1 LNIPLLTSTRPFVST
16 AGFSDGWNPIP
27 TFSRNDSDVSLFFFT
42 ANSVQYRSA
51 IFDPFFLAEY
61 SLNETTTSFDNSAV
75 LYQPTD
81 QVSIMGCVDQ
91 YRFCNPTSGACT
103 IPSGQLALYDAIETL
118 GLNVAQLVT
127 AQRLIRIIT
136 NTDTYS
142 SVYGSGPSALKASDR
157 VLYLVSPG
165 LPDNQWQIEVEG
177 WIETSLAKMQAYA
190 VEYAVNTADIGP
202 YGSVGYPLANNT
214 TLAEWEAQCWQQ
226 KIRNTG
232 QYQTFSFFG
241 LIFTASVGTAIIVA
255 SLILRP
261 IVSWRRKRNG
271 GLGSS
276 PHELAHIADGKFQ
289 LQRMALSSAGYGGW
303 EGGDGDI
310 PFSTKRTNVQ
320 LPVIRLDENGT
331 VIYCQKETESQRPT
345 PTPDTSDV
353 NSAVRATVSGNENG
367 AVGGA
372 ALEHSEAAAQV
383 HVGCE
388 TMTSSHVTAPG
399 MLENQHVAGQAQDGD
414 AIRETEE
421 VNLLGDV
428 RDEDAIREREEVN
441 LPAEG

>member
-1 LNIPLLTSTRPFVST
+1 MLTSTRPVVAS

-42 ANSVQYRSA
+42 ANSVLYHNSVS
-51 IFDPFFLAEY
+51 DPFFLAKY
-61 SLNETTTSFDNSAV
+61 SVTEPTTSFDNSSV
-75 LYQPTD
+75 FYQPTD

-142 SVYGSGPSALKASDR
+142 SVYGSGPSALKASDK
-157 VLYLVSPG
+157 VLNFFSQG

-177 WIETSLAKMQAYA
+177 WIETSLAKMQAYT
-190 VEYAVNTADIGP
+190 VEYAANTAITDP
-202 YGSVGYPLANNT
+202 SESVGYPLANNT
-214 TLAEWEAQCWQQ
+214 TIAEWEAQCSQQ
-226 KIRNTG
+226 KITNTG

-241 LIFTASVGTAIIVA
+241 IMFTASVGTTIIVA
-255 SLILRP
+255 SLILKP

-276 PHELAHIADGKFQ
+276 PYELAYIADGKFQ
-289 LQRMALSSAGYGGW
+289 LQRMALSSAGYGDW
-303 EGGDGDI
+303 EGGDGDV
-310 PFSTKRTNVQ
+310 PFRTKRKHVQ
-320 LPVIRLDENGT
+320 LPVLSLDENGA
-331 VIYCQKETESQRPT
+331 VIYCQKEAESRRPI
-345 PTPDTSDV
+345 PTPDTSGINGV
-353 NSAVRATVSGNENG
+353 ATATVSGNENG
-367 AVGGA
+367 EAEGA
-372 ALEHSEAAAQV
+372 ALEHSEAAAQP
-383 HVGCE
+383 HAGCE
-388 TMTSSHVTAPG
+388 TMTSSHITPPG

-414 AIRETEE
+414 AIRETKY
-421 VNLLGDV
+421 VNLPRDV
-428 RDEDAIREREEVN
+428 REEDAIREREEVN